1 MFNLADLGDVGVT
14 GDEAAE
20 ERERETT
27 DMLYDVCS
35 ILLISVMWV

>member
-1 MFNLADLGDVGVT
+1 MFHLADLGEVGVT

-20 ERERETT
+20 ERETT
-27 DMLYDVCS
+27 DMLDDACS